1 MTALLSDKQVAS
13 IVGVEDAKITL
24 WVGAV
29 SAGKTIASL
38 FAFLFAVTNGQGH
51 RADRHRRQD
60 AADHRAEHPQPA

>member
-1 MTALLSDKQVAS
+1 MTALLSDKQVRS

-38 FAFLFAVTNGQGH
+38 FAFLFAVTDG
-51 RADRHRRQD
+51 
-60 AADHRAEHPQPA
+60 